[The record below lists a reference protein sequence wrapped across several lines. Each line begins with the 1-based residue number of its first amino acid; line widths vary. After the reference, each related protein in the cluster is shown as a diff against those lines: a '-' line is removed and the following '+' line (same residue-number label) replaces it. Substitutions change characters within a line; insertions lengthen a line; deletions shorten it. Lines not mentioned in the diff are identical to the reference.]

1 MNAHAHKGFEA
12 EGREPEGYIDGCYE
26 ITLGKALGE
35 FRAGDVFVFDMEKEP
50 QPGEMVALRRPGM
63 DGVQVGK
70 LVTDLPTAR
79 WADMPFADPELRD
92 GGFVFAFQALG
103 DDVPR
108 IIDMA
113 VLDGIDGCVEVV
125 HRPGADNEN
134 ALAPKRAKDTPAR
147 GPDGRFLP
155 RDHANPETEVEQ
167 AEERKPWEDVAAWT
181 PERSFMFRL
190 EGDLYQL
197 TALSAMLETLLT
209 PITHKMAGYDR
220 PASAALDYA
229 VTNLADAVR
238 EIEERYMAVRFPEK
252 EADAA

>member
-12 EGREPEGYIDGCYE
+12 EGREPEGYIEGCYE
-26 ITLGKALGE
+26 ITLGKTLGE
-35 FRAGDVFVFDMEKEP
+35 FRVGDVFVFDMEKEP

-125 HRPGADNEN
+125 HRLGADNDD
-134 ALAPKRAKDTPAR
+134 APARRLAKPTPPR

-155 RDHANPETEVEQ
+155 RDHAATEAEAEQ
-167 AEERKPWEDVAAWT
+167 ADKSELWEDVAAWT
-181 PERSFMFRL
+181 PEQRFMFDL
-190 EGDLYQL
+190 EGELYKMV
-197 TALSAMLETLLT
+197 ALAEILETLTT
-209 PITHKMAGYDR
+209 PITNNMARHDR
-220 PASAALDYA
+220 PGAAALDYA
-229 VTNLADAVR
+229 STNLVDAVR
-238 EIEERYMAVRFPEK
+238 EIEERYMAVRFPDK
-252 EADAA
+252 ADAA